1 VTGELGKRS
10 RAEMGKLGLAV
21 DAVEIQQLED
31 TAGYI
36 ADLAAPHAATS
47 YPVQST
53 CSVGSAQ

>member
-1 VTGELGKRS
+1 
-10 RAEMGKLGLAV
+10 MGKLGLAV